1 MATQKVQALRD
12 FVYDDQIGQ
21 VRTGQVFSLAGHVND
36 AGLLRHRFVAPYQ
49 GDKPVKDAKGRE
61 FAEEWQRT
69 RAGDE
74 DAKPP
79 QVVRRERYQHAAER
93 VELVGA

>member
-1 MATQKVQALRD
+1 MAAQKVQALRD
-12 FVYDDQIGQ
+12 FTYDDRIGQ
-21 VRTGQVFSLAGHVND
+21 VRTGQVFSLAGHPND
-36 AGLLRHRFVAPYQ
+36 AGLLRHRFVAPYT

-69 RAGDE
+69 RANEE

-79 QVVRRERYQHAAER
+79 EAVRRERYQHAAER